1 MIKEYKEKLT
11 EREFLEVTSSNGMI
25 EQIQINLTNICNSR
39 CIFCFQGNDHKN
51 IDDELTLDEIK
62 KLLLDVKPLG
72 VKTIGYMGGEIFMR
86 KDIID
91 ILKLTRK
98 LGYGCSIITNGQLLT
113 QDIIYK
119 IKDLKLT
126 SVNVSVHSLNPDNYS
141 FIYGNR
147 NVLLD
152 KVIENIKRMIDSN
165 INVGIATTVTKYNL
179 NELPQMLNYL
189 KSLGV
194 NQNNIAFNILFPC
207 ENYNDLI
214 VTPEKFEKFIKLNPS
229 VLNNFSNAPSTSEG
243 RSILCQIGKKVATID
258 YNGDIKLCG
267 LMDLSIGNIRNDTFY
282 NI

>member
-1 MIKEYKEKLT
+1 
-11 EREFLEVTSSNGMI
+11 
-25 EQIQINLTNICNSR
+25 
-39 CIFCFQGNDHKN
+39 
-51 IDDELTLDEIK
+51 
-62 KLLLDVKPLG
+62 
-72 VKTIGYMGGEIFMR
+72 MGGEIFMR

-126 SVNVSVHSLNPDNYS
+126 SVNVSVHSLNSDNYS
-141 FIYGNR
+141 FIYGNK

-152 KVIENIKRMIDSN
+152 KVIENIKRMIDLN

-214 VTPEKFEKFIKLNPS
+214 VTPEEFEKFIKLNPS
-229 VLNNFSNAPSTSEG
+229 ILN
-243 RSILCQIGKKVATID
+243 
-258 YNGDIKLCG
+258 
-267 LMDLSIGNIRNDTFY
+267 
-282 NI
+282 